1 MLRNAVKPQL
11 PKVGGGELRQFYLAR
26 YACGN
31 RDCERPAMITPMS
44 GNFQADD
51 AELRNDVRQLGEL
64 LGQTLVRQEGVEL
77 LNLVEA
83 VRKAVR
89 EGDSGEILSD
99 LSVEDSGS
107 WYVHLVLTFT

>member
-1 MLRNAVKPQL
+1 M
-11 PKVGGGELRQFYLAR
+11 
-26 YACGN
+26 GN
-31 RDCERPAMITPMS
+31 HECERPEMITPMS

-89 EGDSGEILSD
+89 EGDSGENCLN
-99 LSVEDSGS
+99 
-107 WYVHLVLTFT
+107 